1 MSKKPPSICF
11 KPAGNNKPCTT
22 IINGNLKVKGKL
34 IASGSSDDGD
44 LNVDNIYAS
53 GEIIAKNITSNCDIK
68 TKTITYST
76 ETIDITGQTASGDI
90 AVTWVNTN
98 GTGVLDDNGIAGY
111 HEGLYKKVIKINDGK
126 FAEWKTTYVTQDTN
140 TDLGEYSSL
149 IIDNDGY
156 PIVTFF
162 DDTSSNEALVF
173 ARSLTKDG
181 LGGWTSVIIDSVN
194 QPGEFGTPTSLKI
207 SQDGYPI
214 VSYYDDDSD
223 NLRFARSLSTSGI
236 GGWTSVVV
244 DSPNAV
250 GKWNS
255 LELDINGFPI
265 ISYADNSAGRL
276 KFARSSTISGTATG
290 DWSTSIII
298 SSVTV
303 NFNTSLKLNVNGLP
317 MISYFDDNSPPSLNF
332 IICDNT
338 GGTGT
343 WTNVT
348 IDQSSGFAD
357 VGTYNSLALD
367 ENNFPIISYYDQDNF
382 TNNDLKFARSS
393 SSTGAPGSWTSIK
406 VDIDGNV
413 GQYTS
418 LILNKDGYPIISYY
432 SANDSSL
439 KLATSLTKSGTGSWN
454 TEIIDEKNEVGQFT
468 SLALDETNEPIISY
482 HDNTFNELKF
492 AKYYS
497 SIDYILSFNNN
508 TETVALTENGDSVCF
523 IYNEDL
529 SKWVKF

>member
-1 MSKKPPSICF
+1 M
-11 KPAGNNKPCTT
+11 
-22 IINGNLKVKGKL
+22 
-34 IASGSSDDGD
+34 
-44 LNVDNIYAS
+44 
-53 GEIIAKNITSNCDIK
+53 
-68 TKTITYST
+68 
-76 ETIDITGQTASGDI
+76 
-90 AVTWVNTN
+90 
-98 GTGVLDDNGIAGY
+98 
-111 HEGLYKKVIKINDGK
+111 
-126 FAEWKTTYVTQDTN
+126 
-140 TDLGEYSSL
+140 
-149 IIDNDGY
+149 
-156 PIVTFF
+156 
-162 DDTSSNEALVF
+162 F

-265 ISYADNSAGRL
+265 ISYADTSAGRL

-497 SIDYILSFNNN
+497 SINYILSFNNN